1 MKVINIKWDV
11 DDGEMSQ
18 NEIAEILTAL
28 PTEVEIPHWIDSD
41 DHEDVGDWLT
51 EEYGYCHDGFKIVEE

>member
-18 NEIAEILTAL
+18 KEIAEILAAL
-28 PTEVEIPHWIDSD
+28 PTEVEIPSWIDPND
-41 DHEDVGDWLT
+41 PEDVGNWLT
-51 EEYGYCHDGFKIVEE
+51 EEYEYCHDGFKIVEE

>member
-1 MKVINIKWDV
+1 MKVINIKWDA

-18 NEIAEILTAL
+18 KEINEILATL

-41 DHEDVGDWLT
+41 DHEDVGNWLT
-51 EEYGYCHDGFKIVEE
+51 EEYGYCHYGFKIVEE

>member
-1 MKVINIKWDV
+1 MKVKDIKWDV

-18 NEIAEILTAL
+18 KEIAEILAAL

-41 DHEDVGDWLT
+41 DHEDISDWLT
-51 EEYGYCHDGFKIVEE
+51 EEYGYCHYGFKIVEE